1 MIQGPL
7 VGDSGFRRS
16 WDLDSNSFISWC
28 PMDTIAWSKFRT
40 FIWKGPLNIK
50 IFIEEIHRQ
59 VDLTNG
65 SLSFKPLHFVHT
77 IHIHVCLLSVFQA
90 WREKS
95 LCGRAKKNW
104 SRGGFFFLQRWDY
117 TLLIIIDY
125 LWLLLILIV
134 AVCYWLLLIVYYP
147 YEGLLPATIFLI
159 NVLWHFCTP
168 LLMLM
173 SESCWR
179 WSMKKILCLIKKST
193 HANLAGLAQ
202 WTFPHLSST

>member
-65 SLSFKPLHFVHT
+65 TLSFKPLHFVHT
-77 IHIHVCLLSVFQA
+77 IHLHVCLLSVFQA

-104 SRGGFFFLQRWDY
+104 SRGGFFFLQRWDFIFGS
-117 TLLIIIDY
+117 LLIIFGFCQ
-125 LWLLLILIV
+125 LFILIV
-134 AVCYWLLLIVYYP
+134 PVCYMDYCWLFISLKK
-147 YEGLLPATIFLI
+147 AFFLQRRDY
-159 NVLWHFCTP
+159 T
-168 LLMLM
+168 
-173 SESCWR
+173 S
-179 WSMKKILCLIKKST
+179 
-193 HANLAGLAQ
+193 
-202 WTFPHLSST
+202 